1 VTGEL
6 AVAGTSDNIPARA
19 TAAIDIADRK
29 FDFGDTITRDWMET
43 SFGIIV
49 PEVASRDEI
58 QSLMLD
64 FLRGWDIFSRGL
76 LHHHKKAL
84 RSMGRGEWRIVMPQD
99 QATYALEK
107 TQGDISR
114 AISTGRR
121 IVQNT
126 RTDLLSDAER
136 SAHRDAEGRIAALN
150 ALQRRVLPTHGK

>member
-1 VTGEL
+1 MTG
-6 AVAGTSDNIPARA
+6 AAGADASDDIPAMA
-19 TAAIDIADRK
+19 TAAIDVANEK
-29 FDFGDTITRDWMET
+29 FDFGDTITREWMENA
-43 SFGIIV
+43 FGIIV
-49 PEVASRDEI
+49 PEIASRDEI

-76 LHHHKKAL
+76 LREHKKAL

-99 QATYALEK
+99 QAAYALEK
-107 TQGDISR
+107 THGEISK

-136 SAHRDAEGRIAALN
+136 SAHRDAEGRLAALQSLQKR
-150 ALQRRVLPTHGK
+150 ALPGVR